1 MPATKSPQTLGA
13 VRVWEPYRHSAGLKG
28 LPDYSTIGTGHG
40 WLGSTKSA
48 FIANGYLAL
57 PGTSGNYA
65 SAPDSA
71 ALSITGNIDIRCK
84 VASSTVR
91 LPQPCRWARI
101 T

>member
-48 FIANGYLAL
+48 FIANGYLGAAGDERELCERAGLGGAEHHGEHRHPVQIGTRIFNSAL
-57 PGTSGNYA
+57 PHLA
-65 SAPDSA
+65 
-71 ALSITGNIDIRCK
+71 C
-84 VASSTVR
+84 
-91 LPQPCRWARI
+91 
-101 T
+101 